1 MKNVFITSL
10 LVFATVVCKAQDY
23 AADSVYYS
31 PIPKTEIGK
40 QKKKGITTE
49 EIQMD
54 KKLTYF
60 FTIQSG
66 ALIGC
71 KDCSFKKEVSFS
83 ASTIHGVTI
92 GRKLRIG
99 AGIGFDTYQN
109 WQTMPLF
116 GSVSWDLFGNRNKN
130 AFFVQF
136 NYGWAKAWAS
146 GLTNNY
152 FQKIEGGRMVSTL
165 AGYRVKY
172 HDLRLSFGIGY
183 KYQSV
188 AASYQYPRY
197 YYDYIGRFAA
207 DANSYRL
214 QESMNRLSLTMIFGW
229 K

>member
-1 MKNVFITSL
+1 MKNIFITFL
-10 LVFATVVCKAQDY
+10 LACFTAVVCKAQDY
-23 AADSVYYS
+23 AADSVYYT
-31 PIPKTEIGK
+31 PIPKTEIE
-40 QKKKGITTE
+40 KKKRKAEDEVQLDRT
-49 EIQMD
+49 
-54 KKLTYF
+54 LAYF

-71 KDCSFKKEVSFS
+71 KDCSFKREVSLS

-92 GRKLRIG
+92 GKKLRIG

-116 GSVSWDLFGNRNKN
+116 GSVSWDLFGHRNKN
-130 AFFVQF
+130 AVFVQF

-146 GLTNNY
+146 GLAYNY
-152 FQKIEGGRMVSTL
+152 FQNIEGGRIVSTL
-165 AGYRVKY
+165 AGYRIKY

-197 YYDYIGRFAA
+197 YYDYIGRFAG